1 VLLPPP
7 PKAATDTVLTTAP
20 LALVNAFA
28 SALVIQNTLSRLIS
42 NILSQKSSVN
52 ALRSAGGI
60 GVRVPIE
67 VEAEQLRERYPDG
80 LYERTLLTARV
91 RDAELR

>member
-1 VLLPPP
+1 MCIR
-7 PKAATDTVLTTAP
+7 DR
-20 LALVNAFA
+20 VNAFA
-28 SALVIQNTLSRLIS
+28 SAFVIQNTLSRLIS